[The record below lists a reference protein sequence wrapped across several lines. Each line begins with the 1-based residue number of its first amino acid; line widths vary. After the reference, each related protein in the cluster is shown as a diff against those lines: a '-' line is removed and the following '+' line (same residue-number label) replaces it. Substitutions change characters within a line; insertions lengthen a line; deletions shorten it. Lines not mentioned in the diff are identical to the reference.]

1 MTDWASMVVSTEII
15 ASRAG
20 NGPARL
26 CDLERRTPRSEWRL
40 SCLEDLRDFC
50 IVAGIGRAKPWSGPR
65 FGRMRC
71 APSEWK
77 MSMKLEACRQL
88 TRLLGLQAIVL
99 LLLGG
104 GRGELVAQPIAAQVE
119 PAVTNAV
126 LGTDVTLC
134 VAVQGSGSFG
144 FQWQK
149 NGLNLPGETNQ
160 CLTLSDVA
168 IADGGSYRATV
179 FAGIDVI
186 QSEEGLLLVI
196 LDTLAGHDYFDG
208 GTSITVPSNSVSG
221 ANFSATRELNEP
233 FHSGLITSNS
243 VWYRWRSPVSGIVT
257 FDTRGSTFD
266 TVMAVYGGSL
276 TRLTLVGSD
285 DDGGGFHTSRVTWN
299 AQAGVDYNIVIDGVT
314 GETGNYVCNWNL
326 ESTGVR
332 VPVITLQP
340 RSQTVLPGG
349 TATFTSGATDPRGVV
364 IYQWFHNGQPLPG
377 ATSSN
382 LTINYVQAADLG
394 QYHVAVT
401 NSVRR
406 SSLSKVVDL
415 EIGPEAAVQSQD
427 KIAGIP
433 TGEAGSGFSVGAASA
448 SAGTFS
454 LAAGT
459 IINQRFFNAGTT
471 DRCEPAHCGVP
482 GGASRWFQLVATADG
497 ICTIDTEGS
506 DVDTILA
513 VYLQNFSICT
523 NLYEPLVD
531 CNNDAIGSC
540 EQLLGPDGHR
550 ERGSRLS
557 FFATAGIIYRA
568 VVDTV
573 GGVRGTNVHFNV
585 RFATPSSVP
594 ANIVQLDAATNC
606 LLQLRGSSVTLQVA
620 PGLVSTSNIYQWEM
634 NGRRI
639 AGAARD
645 RLVLPFLNYSDAGRY
660 SVSIQKGTTRTLL
673 PGAAV
678 VVMDPCR
685 GENDGTGSGEPFRLL
700 GASPEPIQLQVSRSL
715 NSTSAWQTATPIRA
729 SLEPTLWNVS
739 TGAFGFYRVL
749 RPPPDQS
756 Q

>member
-1 MTDWASMVVSTEII
+1 MKPENCLRVV
-15 ASRAG
+15 
-20 NGPARL
+20 
-26 CDLERRTPRSEWRL
+26 RSLW
-40 SCLEDLRDFC
+40 
-50 IVAGIGRAKPWSGPR
+50 PR
-65 FGRMRC
+65 F
-71 APSEWK
+71 
-77 MSMKLEACRQL
+77 L
-88 TRLLGLQAIVL
+88 VL
-99 LLLGG
+99 LMLGG
-104 GRGELVAQPIAAQVE
+104 VGGRLVAQPISAFVE
-119 PAVTNAV
+119 PAVTNVV
-126 LGTDVTLC
+126 LGTAVTFC
-134 VAVQGSGSFG
+134 VTAQGGG
-144 FQWQK
+144 VVGYQWQK

-160 CLTLSDVA
+160 CLTVSNVS

-179 FAGIDVI
+179 LGATAVV
-186 QSEEGLLLVI
+186 QSEEGLLLVN
-196 LDTLAGHDYFDG
+196 LSSLPGHDYFDG
-208 GTSITVPSNSVSG
+208 GTFITVPSNSVVG
-221 ANFSATRELNEP
+221 ANFSATREQNEP

-243 VWYRWRSPVSGIVT
+243 VWYRWRSPVSGVVT

-299 AQAGVDYNIVIDGVT
+299 AQAGIDYNIVIDGVT
-314 GETGNYVCNWNL
+314 GETGNYVCSWNL

-340 RSQTVLPGG
+340 RSQTVLPGA
-349 TATFTSGATDPRGVV
+349 TATFTAAATDPRGVV
-364 IYQWFHNGQPLPG
+364 IYQWFHNGQPIPG

-382 LTINYVQAADLG
+382 LTVKYVQAADLG

-406 SSLSKVVDL
+406 SSLSKAVDL
-415 EIGPEAAVQSQD
+415 EIGPVATVQSQD

-497 ICTIDTEGS
+497 VCTIDTEGS
-506 DVDTILA
+506 EVDTILA
-513 VYLQNFSICT
+513 VYVQNFSICT

-540 EQLLGPDGHR
+540 EQLLGPDGRR

-557 FFATAGIIYRA
+557 FFATAGAVYRA
-568 VVDTV
+568 VVDTA

-585 RFATPSSVP
+585 HFAAPSSVP

-620 PGLVSTSNIYQWEM
+620 PGLVSTSNIYQWQV

-645 RLVLPFLNYSDAGRY
+645 RLMLPFLNYSDAGRY

-678 VVMDPCR
+678 MVMDPCR
-685 GENDGTGSGEPFRLL
+685 GQNDGTGSGEPFRLL

-715 NSTSAWQTATPIRA
+715 NSTSAWQAATPIRA